1 MRVLVASTGGA
12 GHFNPLLPFVEA
24 LVRRGDEVLLVVPP
38 ALAATVEASGY
49 QFRVGA
55 DPPADELAAIWE
67 RFPTVRPD
75 EAAVLANREIFGRLN
90 TAAMLPTL
98 ESSCGDWRPDLVLRE
113 PAEYASAVAADRRRI
128 PHAQVAISSATV
140 ESASLALAAPV
151 LEPYGSGL
159 VERILASPYLTRFPA
174 SLDPSPFPATRRFHE
189 ALNAHAVPLPSWWDR
204 DDAPLIYVTFGSV
217 TGTLSTGIAA
227 YRAALEAVAG
237 LPARV
242 LLTIGRTTDRAPL
255 GPVPTNVH
263 VETWVPQD
271 DVLSHAALVLCHGG
285 SGTTFGALAADVPL
299 VIMPLFADQ
308 PANGRLVTAA
318 GAGLVVEPEGSENAA
333 GAVGPSVAPRLR
345 AAIETV
351 LADTSYRQAATSIA
365 NEMRALPAVGEV
377 LDFLGAASPLR

>member
-38 ALAATVEASGY
+38 ALAATVEATGY

-113 PAEYASAVAADRRRI
+113 PAEYASAVAADRRGI

-140 ESASLALAAPV
+140 ESASLALAAPA

-242 LLTIGRTTDRAPL
+242 LLTIGRTKDRAPL

-285 SGTTFGALAADVPL
+285 SGTTFGALAAGVPL

-377 LDFLGAASPLR
+377 LDFLGAALPLR

>member
-1 MRVLVASTGGA
+1 M
-12 GHFNPLLPFVEA
+12 
-24 LVRRGDEVLLVVPP
+24 
-38 ALAATVEASGY
+38 
-49 QFRVGA
+49 
-55 DPPADELAAIWE
+55 
-67 RFPTVRPD
+67 
-75 EAAVLANREIFGRLN
+75 
-90 TAAMLPTL
+90 
-98 ESSCGDWRPDLVLRE
+98 
-113 PAEYASAVAADRRRI
+113 
-128 PHAQVAISSATV
+128 
-140 ESASLALAAPV
+140 
-151 LEPYGSGL
+151 
-159 VERILASPYLTRFPA
+159 
-174 SLDPSPFPATRRFHE
+174 
-189 ALNAHAVPLPSWWDR
+189 
-204 DDAPLIYVTFGSV
+204 
-217 TGTLSTGIAA
+217 
-227 YRAALEAVAG
+227 
-237 LPARV
+237 
-242 LLTIGRTTDRAPL
+242 LLTIGRITDRAPL

-285 SGTTFGALAADVPL
+285 SGTTFGALAAGVPL